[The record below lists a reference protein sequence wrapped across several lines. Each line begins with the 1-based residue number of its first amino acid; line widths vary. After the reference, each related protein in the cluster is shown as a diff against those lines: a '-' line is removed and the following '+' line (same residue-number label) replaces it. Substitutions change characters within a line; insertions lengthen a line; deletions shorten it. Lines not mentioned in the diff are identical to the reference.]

1 MKPSKV
7 SELLEKVN
15 RLAGSSDFSK
25 LSKLELDLLMQHLRD
40 LYNEVDVV
48 RNAVGQATNNTED
61 LPVITSTPEVKVIK
75 RTLNPNENILIKEQD
90 TVEKKVSVVEKEL
103 PVTTPKEMVV
113 EQTPTKK
120 EIIVE
125 QATNNSKVSKSS
137 INESV
142 LSSSASLNEKLKA
155 DSKEVHK
162 KLSSKPL
169 KDLIDLNKKFVLQN
183 ELFKGNSTA
192 FATAVQS
199 IDSFD
204 NITVAENYVAQLQQ
218 ENNWDATSQTTR
230 LFVKLVKQKFG
241 AE

>member
-1 MKPSKV
+1 MKPSKI

-15 RLAGSSDFSK
+15 RIAGGADFSK
-25 LSKLELDLLMQHLRD
+25 LTKLELDLLMQHLRD

-48 RNAVGQATNNTED
+48 RNAVGQATNNREE
-61 LPVITSTPEVKVIK
+61 LPVITPTPEIKITK
-75 RTLNPNENILIKEQD
+75 RTLNPNENVLITEPVTKKEPAL
-90 TVEKKVSVVEKEL
+90 EKEL
-103 PVTTPKEMVV
+103 PAITPKEIIV

-125 QATNNSKVSKSS
+125 QATNHSKVSKSS

-199 IDSFD
+199 IDAFE
-204 NITVAENYVAQLQQ
+204 NITAAENYVAQLQL

-230 LFVKLVKQKFG
+230 LFIKLVKQKFG
-241 AE
+241 VE

>member
-48 RNAVGQATNNTED
+48 RNTVGQITNNTEE
-61 LPVITSTPEVKVIK
+61 LPVITPTPEIKITK
-75 RTLNPNENILIKEQD
+75 RTLNPNENVLITEPVIKKEPA
-90 TVEKKVSVVEKEL
+90 VEKEL
-103 PVTTPKEMVV
+103 PVITPKEMVV
-113 EQTPTKK
+113 EQTPAKK
-120 EIIVE
+120 DIIVE
-125 QATNNSKVSKSS
+125 QATNNIKVSKSS

-192 FATAVQS
+192 FVTAIQS

-204 NITVAENYVAQLQQ
+204 NIIAAENYVAQLQQ
-218 ENNWDATSQTTR
+218 ENNWDATSQSTR

-241 AE
+241 AD